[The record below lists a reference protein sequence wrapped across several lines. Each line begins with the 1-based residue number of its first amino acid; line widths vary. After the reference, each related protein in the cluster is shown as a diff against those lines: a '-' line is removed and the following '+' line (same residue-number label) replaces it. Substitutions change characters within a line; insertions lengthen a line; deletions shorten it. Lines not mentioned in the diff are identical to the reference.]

1 LLDRG
6 EPVWIMFSVEE
17 ELGMLGSAS
26 TAQRIRPQRV
36 YPVDSFVTSDS
47 PLEDRRRAY
56 ARLGDGFVLRAVD
69 GSGATPRPWVERVVA
84 LARKHQI
91 PVQAGVTA
99 GGNDGSRFVEFGA
112 VNIPL
117 SWPLRYAHTA
127 AEVADMNDIEA
138 LRRIVSVLLEQELAG
153 GISSVAE

>member
-1 LLDRG
+1 
-6 EPVWIMFSVEE
+6 
-17 ELGMLGSAS
+17 
-26 TAQRIRPQRV
+26 
-36 YPVDSFVTSDS
+36 
-47 PLEDRRRAY
+47 
-56 ARLGDGFVLRAVD
+56 
-69 GSGATPRPWVERVVA
+69 
-84 LARKHQI
+84 
-91 PVQAGVTA
+91 VQAGVTA

-153 GISSVAE
+153 GISSAAE